1 MEATS
6 QTSWALCGRPLAAS
20 RCAGAHLEVECTYV
34 CLCVCVCV
42 RACVRACKKAAV
54 AVETAPYL
62 GRARGCRCHR
72 IAFLYLSCSAN
83 VLPNLGAVLQVAAY
97 GSSGSQPLLCLH
109 QNPWPLVQGEMQE
122 ALKAVDLGVAA
133 AKQEHEQALRAGSD
147 AAALR
152 ASTEGAADHQGA
164 ASPGGGS
171 ANGVGPAAAAGGST
185 GGAQGSPLL
194 KGRLRQTPR
203 SPQQTNGLASGTG
216 DSGSGSGG
224 QSLREA
230 QEESC
235 FAGVV
240 GEFLENAQNQ
250 KAALGELAEQTYQ
263 SITKLAVLLGEPPAS
278 EAAQLFA
285 QTLSFADA
293 FDRAAAA
300 LCRTLEKQSKN

>member
-1 MEATS
+1 
-6 QTSWALCGRPLAAS
+6 
-20 RCAGAHLEVECTYV
+20 
-34 CLCVCVCV
+34 
-42 RACVRACKKAAV
+42 
-54 AVETAPYL
+54 
-62 GRARGCRCHR
+62 
-72 IAFLYLSCSAN
+72 
-83 VLPNLGAVLQVAAY
+83 
-97 GSSGSQPLLCLH
+97 
-109 QNPWPLVQGEMQE
+109 MQE

-133 AKQEHEQALRAGSD
+133 AKQEHEQAVRAGSE

-152 ASTEGAADHQGA
+152 ASSQGAADHQGA
-164 ASPGGGS
+164 TSPGGGS
-171 ANGVGPAAAAGGST
+171 ANDAEPPAAAGGSA

-203 SPQQTNGLASGTG
+203 SPQQTNGLALGTG
-216 DSGSGSGG
+216 DLGQSSGA

-230 QEESC
+230 EEESC

-240 GEFLENAQNQ
+240 GGFLENAQSQ

-263 SITKLAVLLGEPPAS
+263 SISKLAVLLGEPPAL

-300 LCRTLEKQSKN
+300 LCRTFEKQSKN